1 MESWDTNQFS
11 SRDQF
16 PYWREV
22 LCQAYTALDP
32 IPSEAN
38 HFIGSVTAH
47 SLAAFNITTIRS
59 VRQEIYRGMPQIRKD
74 PSSVYFLNLQISGQ
88 CRMIQDGRDALIQPG
103 EFSLVDSTRP
113 YLNDYCSDDWEQY
126 SIRIPRDLLNPLL
139 TAPEKSTAIKIAGTA
154 GGLQSVAVDFIQ
166 SLTRNASS
174 FTERDDR
181 IGKSLLDIVAM
192 AVGANV
198 GVHESGRVAARKAL
212 RGAIISHI
220 EANIADPT
228 LNPLQVANHFKVS
241 SRYLHKILEDSGKSF
256 SKLLLERRLDI
267 CARELK
273 KRNDPISMIGLRW
286 GFNDL
291 SHFSRT
297 FRHRFGM
304 SPREYRLL
312 GPMEAD
318 IAIAQPLL
326 PE

>member
-1 MESWDTNQFS
+1 MHSWDTNHLPA
-11 SRDQF
+11 RDRF

-32 IPSEAN
+32 VIPEPSR
-38 HFIGSVTAH
+38 FVGSVTAQ
-47 SLAAFNITTIRS
+47 SLAAFNVTTIRS
-59 VRQEIYRGMPQIRKD
+59 RRQEVHRGMQQIRRD

-139 TAPEKSTAIKIAGTA
+139 IAPEKSTAIKIAGRA
-154 GGLQSVAVDFIQ
+154 GGMQSVAVDFIQ

-174 FTERDDR
+174 LVERDDR
-181 IGKSLLDIVAM
+181 IGKSLIDIVAM
-192 AVGANV
+192 AIGANV
-198 GVHESGRVAARKAL
+198 GAHESGRTSARQAL
-212 RGAIISHI
+212 RSAILGHI
-220 EANIADPT
+220 EANVGDPT
-228 LNPLQVANHFKVS
+228 LSPLQVANHFKVS
-241 SRYLHKILEDSGKSF
+241 SRYLHKLLEDSGKSF
-256 SKLLLERRLDI
+256 SKLVLERRLDI
-267 CARELK
+267 CASELK
-273 KRNDPISMIGLRW
+273 KRNDPISSIAMQW

-297 FRHRFGM
+297 FRHKFGM

-312 GPMEAD
+312 GPMEAE
-318 IAIAQPLL
+318 IVISS
-326 PE
+326 